1 MKVCHS
7 LKMTTKLTTKS
18 RSEVTMKLE
27 LEENEIVFLMN
38 VLGELPTKSGAFLL
52 LQKIGQQKAA
62 QETLNAV
69 PEKQKTE

>member
-1 MKVCHS
+1 MKACHS

-62 QETLNAV
+62 QE
-69 PEKQKTE
+69 QKTE

>member
-1 MKVCHS
+1 MKACHS

-18 RSEVTMKLE
+18 RSEVNMKLE

-62 QETLNAV
+62 QE
-69 PEKQKTE
+69 QKTE

>member
-1 MKVCHS
+1 MKACRN
-7 LKMTTKLTTKS
+7 LRKMTNQPS

-27 LEENEIVFLMN
+27 LEENQIVFLMN

-62 QETLNAV
+62 QEKLSAV

>member
-1 MKVCHS
+1 
-7 LKMTTKLTTKS
+7 
-18 RSEVTMKLE
+18 MKLE

-52 LQKIGQQKAA
+52 LQKIGRQKAA

>member
-18 RSEVTMKLE
+18 RSEVNMKLE

-62 QETLNAV
+62 QE
-69 PEKQKTE
+69 QKTE

>member
-1 MKVCHS
+1 MKACPN
-7 LKMTTKLTTKS
+7 LRTMTSQPS

-62 QETLNAV
+62 QE
-69 PEKQKTE
+69 QKTE

>member
-1 MKVCHS
+1 MKI
-7 LKMTTKLTTKS
+7 
-18 RSEVTMKLE
+18 E

-38 VLGELPTKSGAFLL
+38 VLGELPTKSGAFVL

>member
-1 MKVCHS
+1 MKACLN
-7 LKMTTKLTTKS
+7 LKMMTIQPS

>member
-1 MKVCHS
+1 MKACLN
-7 LKMTTKLTTKS
+7 LKMMTSQPS
-18 RSEVTMKLE
+18 RSEVTMKIE
-27 LEENEIVFLMN
+27 LEENQIVFLMN

>member
-1 MKVCHS
+1 MKACRN
-7 LKMTTKLTTKS
+7 LKTMTHRKFP
-18 RSEVTMKLE
+18 SEVTMKLE

>member
-1 MKVCHS
+1 MKACLNLKTMTNPS
-7 LKMTTKLTTKS
+7 L
-18 RSEVTMKLE
+18 SEVTMKLE

-62 QETLNAV
+62 QE
-69 PEKQKTE
+69 QKTE

>member
-1 MKVCHS
+1 MKACLN
-7 LKMTTKLTTKS
+7 LKMMTSQPS
-18 RSEVTMKLE
+18 RSEVTMKIE

>member
-1 MKVCHS
+1 MKACHS

>member
-1 MKVCHS
+1 
-7 LKMTTKLTTKS
+7 
-18 RSEVTMKLE
+18 MKLE

-52 LQKIGQQKAA
+52 LQKIGQQKAE

>member
-1 MKVCHS
+1 MKACLN
-7 LKMTTKLTTKS
+7 LKMMTYRKFP
-18 RSEVTMKLE
+18 SEVTMKIE
-27 LEENEIVFLMN
+27 LEENDIVFLMN

>member
-1 MKVCHS
+1 MKI
-7 LKMTTKLTTKS
+7 
-18 RSEVTMKLE
+18 E
-27 LEENEIVFLMN
+27 LEENDIVFLMN

-52 LQKIGQQKAA
+52 HQKIGQQKAA

>member
-1 MKVCHS
+1 MKACRN
-7 LKMTTKLTTKS
+7 LRTMTSQPS

-62 QETLNAV
+62 QE
-69 PEKQKTE
+69 QKTE

>member
-1 MKVCHS
+1 MKACHS

-27 LEENEIVFLMN
+27 LEENEIVYLMN
-38 VLGELPTKSGAFLL
+38 ILGELPTKSGAFLL

-62 QETLNAV
+62 QE
-69 PEKQKTE
+69 QKTE